1 MSLTNKNNKVN
12 VLTLLTLS
20 AALLLTACG
29 GSSSNDIPPL
39 FYEFKDLELTLED
52 IEAPRLALGHNH
64 TCFITSDE
72 QVKCWGDSKIGQ
84 LGNDAITIKEL
95 ENAYLND
102 DIEQK
107 EYETQKNQLF
117 SNVPVSV
124 KNIVNATQI
133 SSAEN
138 HTCALLS
145 DGTIKCWGDNAKG
158 QLGNSDLGN
167 TDPNQPKGGD
177 SASAIPVLVNVDSL
191 DKDKAIAISV
201 SGSYSCGIFET
212 NGVQCWGETP
222 NGFDADNLEL
232 VSNLNPVQL
241 ATSYRYNR
249 SGFACAVTGD
259 NTIQCW
265 GNSIYLGQAEGSP
278 LVYDIN
284 NALHVSNQ
292 GAHTCAL
299 LDTGRVKCWG
309 YNPSG
314 QVGVEPGSEAKT
326 NGIYMPNL
334 LNRIGEVTSLSAA
347 GNNTCAVTQRGS
359 VECWGANSGGQL
371 GYLPPEKNSQNS
383 HINYYSSSP
392 KVIELPSKFEAAEVA
407 VGQSHICARARLTN
421 DELYCWGKNDRGQLG
436 NGKKLSDGSSNLS
449 TLSTPVKVQL

>member
-1 MSLTNKNNKVN
+1 MSLINKNNKVN

-39 FYEFKDLELTLED
+39 FYEFKDLKLTLED

-72 QVKCWGDSKIGQ
+72 QVKCWGDNAKGQ
-84 LGNDAITIKEL
+84 LGNDAIKEL
-95 ENAYLND
+95 ENDYRNG
-102 DIEQK
+102 DITQK

-117 SNVPVSV
+117 SNEPVFV
-124 KNIVNATQI
+124 KNIVNATQV

-167 TDPNQPKGGD
+167 TDPYQPKDND
-177 SASAIPVLVNVDSL
+177 SASAKPVLVNVDSL
-191 DKDKAIAISV
+191 DTYRATAISV
-201 SGSYSCGIFET
+201 SGSYSCGIFEN
-212 NGVQCWGETP
+212 NGVQCWGEVP
-222 NGFDADNLEL
+222 NGFDKDNLES

-241 ATSYRYNR
+241 ATSY
-249 SGFACAVTGD
+249 SFACAVTGY

-265 GNSIYLGQAEGSP
+265 GNSTYLGQTEGSP
-278 LVYDIN
+278 HDIN
-284 NALHVSNQ
+284 NALRVSSQ
-292 GAHTCAL
+292 GTHACAL

-309 YNPSG
+309 YNLNG

-326 NGIYMPNL
+326 NGIYMANL
-334 LNRIGEVTSLSAA
+334 LKRIGEVRSLSAA
-347 GNNTCAVTQRGS
+347 DNDTCAVTEEGS
-359 VECWGANSGGQL
+359 VECWGINSDRQL

-383 HINYYSSSP
+383 HIRYYSSSP
-392 KVIELPSKFEAAEVA
+392 KVIELHSKFEAAEVA
-407 VGQSHICARARLTN
+407 VGQSHICARLTN

-436 NGKKLSDGSSNLS
+436 NGEKLSDGSSNLS
-449 TLSTPVKVQL
+449 THSTPVKVQL

>member
-72 QVKCWGDSKIGQ
+72 QVKCWGDNAKGQ
-84 LGNDAITIKEL
+84 LGNGARTIKEL
-95 ENAYLND
+95 DND
-102 DIEQK
+102 HGNGDINKE
-107 EYETQKNQLF
+107 EYEKQKNQLF
-117 SNVPVSV
+117 SNRPVSV
-124 KNIVNATQI
+124 KNIVNATQV

-167 TDPNQPKGGD
+167 TDPNQPKDGD

-191 DKDKAIAISV
+191 DKDRATAISV

-212 NGVQCWGETP
+212 NGVQCWGEVP
-222 NGFDADNLEL
+222 NGFDKDNLQS

-241 ATSYRYNR
+241 ATSD
-249 SGFACAVTGD
+249 SFACAVTGD

-265 GNSIYLGQAEGSP
+265 GNSTYLGQTEGSP
-278 LVYDIN
+278 LVHDIN
-284 NALHVSNQ
+284 NALRVSSQ
-292 GAHTCAL
+292 GTHACAV

-309 YNPSG
+309 YNLNG

-347 GNNTCAVTQRGS
+347 YNNTCAVTQQGS
-359 VECWGANSGGQL
+359 VECWGINLDGQL

-383 HINYYSSSP
+383 HIRSYSSSP
-392 KVIELPSKFEAAEVA
+392 KVIELHSKFEAAEVA
-407 VGQSHICARARLTN
+407 VGQSHICARAGLTN

-436 NGKKLSDGSSNLS
+436 NGEKLSDGSSNLS